1 MTTVFVDTAAWL
13 ALLNSRDVYHETANQ
28 VMSTLRQQ
36 KVQLMTTE
44 FVLLEVADALAAP
57 AFRQQTIQ
65 FINSLKD
72 IPFLTIVPINKGLY
86 DSAWELYSNRFD
98 KEWGLTDCS
107 SFVMMEQEEIVT
119 AFTTDHHFVQAGFQ
133 KLLK

>member
-1 MTTVFVDTAAWL
+1 MTAVFVDTAAWL
-13 ALLNSRDVYHETANQ
+13 ALLNSRDAYDEAANQ
-28 VMSTLRQQ
+28 VMAKLQQ
-36 KVQLMTTE
+36 EKGHLLTTE

-65 FINSLKD
+65 FINSLKETS
-72 IPFLTIVPINKGLY
+72 FLTIVPLNKGLH
-86 DSAWELYSNRFD
+86 DAAWELYSTRLD
-98 KEWGLTDCS
+98 KEWGLTDCT
-107 SFVMMEQEEIVT
+107 SFVVMEQEEIAT